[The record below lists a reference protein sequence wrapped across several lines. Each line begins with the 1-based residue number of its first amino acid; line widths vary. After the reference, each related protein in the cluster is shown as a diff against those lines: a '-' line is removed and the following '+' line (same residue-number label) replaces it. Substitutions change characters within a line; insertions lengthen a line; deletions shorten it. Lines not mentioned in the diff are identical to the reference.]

1 MRNPSSNIL
10 FFAALIAAIIASMGS
25 KINSIA
31 TIFTID
37 LYKPFHRNASE
48 RYLVVV
54 GRITAVVALAI
65 AMLTAKPLLGSFDQV
80 FQAIQE
86 YTGFVTPGIVVIF
99 LLGMFWSRA
108 TTAGAF
114 VATVGSVVMSFAYK
128 LYAPQIPFMNRVGY
142 VFLLC
147 LAAAVAVSLLQ
158 PKPKTSTVD
167 LTEID
172 YSTSASF
179 NVAGVI
185 VIGILIALYSA
196 FW

>member
-1 MRNPSSNIL
+1 
-10 FFAALIAAIIASMGS
+10 
-25 KINSIA
+25 
-31 TIFTID
+31 
-37 LYKPFHRNASE
+37 
-48 RYLVVV
+48 
-54 GRITAVVALAI
+54 
-65 AMLTAKPLLGSFDQV
+65 
-80 FQAIQE
+80 
-86 YTGFVTPGIVVIF
+86 
-99 LLGMFWSRA
+99 
-108 TTAGAF
+108 
-114 VATVGSVVMSFAYK
+114 
-128 LYAPQIPFMNRVGY
+128 MNRVGY

>member
-1 MRNPSSNIL
+1 
-10 FFAALIAAIIASMGS
+10 
-25 KINSIA
+25 
-31 TIFTID
+31 
-37 LYKPFHRNASE
+37 
-48 RYLVVV
+48 V
-54 GRITAVVALAI
+54 GRITAVLALAT